1 VGQNPPTGAL
11 LTYYFKSAP
20 KGPVTV
26 EVAGAQNKLVRRYSS
41 EEKKKAETPPE
52 WPDLV
57 PPEEKIPAEAGL
69 NRFAWDLRYEG
80 PDELLGER
88 DAEVRNRGPMA
99 PEGKDAVRLTAEGSS
114 VTGARG

>member
-1 VGQNPPTGAL
+1 
-11 LTYYFKSAP
+11 YFKSAP
-20 KGPVTV
+20 KGPVTL
-26 EVAGAQNKLVRRYSS
+26 EVLDAQNKLVRRYSS

-80 PDELLGER
+80 PHELPGGP
-88 DAEVRNRGPMA
+88 DAELRTRGPMA
-99 PEGKDAVRLTAEGSS
+99 PAGKYQVRLTAHGKRLPGRWEVNGDEG
-114 VTGARG
+114 